1 MKKNLLAVPL
11 ILMAFT
17 ILTVSAYVYEQS
29 QQTVGQTVVN
39 VADIT
44 LQNSA
49 LGDIYEGETKSYTK
63 AEVAALGAAVSI
75 TTTKT
80 DVYLYFNSDID
91 SLTTNYD
98 TYTLTVKY
106 ITVPGGSTHSVGE
119 TAATMTIVAPD
130 PSAITL
136 DVAGSYVLDFEL
148 TTTAK
153 SVSSD
158 QASTATVI
166 VTAESI

>member
-1 MKKNLLAVPL
+1 MKKKLLAVPL

-63 AEVAALGAAVSI
+63 TEVAALGAAVSI

-119 TAATMTIVAPD
+119 TAATMTIAAPD